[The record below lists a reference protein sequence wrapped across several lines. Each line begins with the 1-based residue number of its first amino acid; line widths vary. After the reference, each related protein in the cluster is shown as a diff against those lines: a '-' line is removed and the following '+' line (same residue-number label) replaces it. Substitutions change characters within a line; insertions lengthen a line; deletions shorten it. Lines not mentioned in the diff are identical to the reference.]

1 MINGVKK
8 MNKTVASLV
17 LLSLMASSATWA
29 TSTSE
34 EAATQAHSTTT
45 QESIKREQEKQ
56 SDLLKKA
63 NSAVTEGMDNVL
75 KAVELLKEKK
85 DGEALKALETAV
97 GKFDIAI
104 AAEPDL
110 ALAPVDSYVTLF
122 DLVATPDT
130 IREQLKTVKELIDDG
145 KVQEARKLLSSL
157 RDEMEIST
165 VYLPLATYPDAI
177 KLAVKYLRNEKRE
190 QAIATLDTT
199 VKSLVTKTTAVP
211 LGLIRAKSLI
221 EQASK
226 LDKEKDKKK
235 ILDLVKEAREQL
247 TIANL
252 LGYTQEFN
260 DSYIDLKKQIV
271 ALENE
276 IRGKNAVEKLYE
288 KLAHSF
294 AELMKKET
302 AAPGQK

>member
-1 MINGVKK
+1 

-34 EAATQAHSTTT
+34 EAATQAHSATT

>member
-1 MINGVKK
+1 

-17 LLSLMASSATWA
+17 LLSLMAPSATWA

-34 EAATQAHSTTT
+34 EAATQAHSATT

>member
-1 MINGVKK
+1 

-34 EAATQAHSTTT
+34 EAATQAHSATT

-85 DGEALKALETAV
+85 DGEALKALEAAV